1 MKTLLQFIKTSIK
14 GGVFMFL
21 PLFFTFYL
29 LKKVFD
35 ILIKVAKPF
44 MKWLQIDT
52 VLGEVGLSLFII
64 FMVLFLCFLGGV
76 LMRFRFFKSFN
87 EKVESI
93 ITTIFPQYDVIKD
106 KVDEKIQTIK
116 EDPKKFVTDKIKE

>member
-44 MKWLQIDT
+44 MKWLHIDS
-52 VLGEVGLSLFII
+52 VLGV
-64 FMVLFLCFLGGV
+64 V
-76 LMRFRFFKSFN
+76 
-87 EKVESI
+87 
-93 ITTIFPQYDVIKD
+93 
-106 KVDEKIQTIK
+106 
-116 EDPKKFVTDKIKE
+116 

>member
-1 MKTLLQFIKTSIK
+1 MKSLIQFVKTSIK

-21 PLFFTFYL
+21 PIFFTFYL

-44 MKWLQIDT
+44 MKWLKIDSI
-52 VLGEVGLSLFII
+52 LGEVGLSLLII
-64 FMVLFLCFLGGV
+64 FMVFFLCFLGGV

-87 EKVESI
+87 EKAESI
-93 ITTIFPQYDVIKD
+93 ITTNFPQYDVIKD
-106 KVDEKIQTIK
+106 KVDEKIQTIN
-116 EDPKKFVTDKIKE
+116 EEPKQFVAEKIKK

>member
-1 MKTLLQFIKTSIK
+1 MKSLVQFVKTSIK

-35 ILIKVAKPF
+35 MLIKVAKPF
-44 MKWLQIDT
+44 MKWLKIDT
-52 VLGEVGLSLFII
+52 LLGEVGLSLLII
-64 FMVLFLCFLGGV
+64 FMLLFLCFLGGV

-87 EKVESI
+87 EKAESI
-93 ITTIFPQYDVIKD
+93 ISTIFPQYDVIKG
-106 KVDEKIQTIK
+106 KVDEKIQTIN
-116 EDPKKFVTDKIKE
+116 EDPKKFVKDKIHK

>member
-1 MKTLLQFIKTSIK
+1 
-14 GGVFMFL
+14 
-21 PLFFTFYL
+21 
-29 LKKVFD
+29 
-35 ILIKVAKPF
+35 
-44 MKWLQIDT
+44 
-52 VLGEVGLSLFII
+52 
-64 FMVLFLCFLGGV
+64 MVIFLCFLGGV

>member
-1 MKTLLQFIKTSIK
+1 MKTLIQFIKTSIK